1 MLMALS
7 TKPVEISLDPFQ
19 AEYQDWFDNLPGDH
33 LPIAPGR
40 PGRTSSTAGW
50 ERFQAHVSSFRF
62 GGNMFGF
69 DFDLVELG
77 IAAAV
82 VIVITGGL
90 AVVVSLARWI
100 VHLRVME
107 EQIEDQLELLFEIR
121 KELAR
126 VVTLL
131 DR

>member
-1 MLMALS
+1 
-7 TKPVEISLDPFQ
+7 
-19 AEYQDWFDNLPGDH
+19 
-33 LPIAPGR
+33 
-40 PGRTSSTAGW
+40 
-50 ERFQAHVSSFRF
+50 
-62 GGNMFGF
+62 MFGF
-69 DFDLVELG
+69 DLMELG

-90 AVVVSLARWI
+90 AVVISLARWI

-107 EQIEDQLELLFEIR
+107 EQVEEQLELLFEIR